1 MLESSAGPLGKQ
13 MQIHE
18 ITLKEINLKGGIKG
32 AVAGSNGGGVIGG
45 AASLIGGVGKA
56 LAAKAG
62 ASQGIDISGN
72 PAMASPGAAQAAAMK
87 AGSPLV
93 QSLSRKANETWIK
106 EVQNMLV
113 NSEPP
118 ATSASQLKLTTLK
131 VELLG
136 LVNSLVGFDTTQL
149 PSMDTGNGQAK
160 ETNARLAA
168 AMQEVIDATVAPKP
182 DPNAMKTAWDK
193 TALFIS
199 QAQNV
204 QAFNKSNSGGT
215 AGGAAEVTVS
225 PKGGLLYD
233 GKPYNASN
241 PRHQA
246 AQAAIQKSTTA

>member
-1 MLESSAGPLGKQ
+1 

-18 ITLKEINLKGGIKG
+18 ITLNEANIGGALKG
-32 AVAGSNGGGVIGG
+32 AVAGSNGGGAIGG
-45 AASLIGGVGKA
+45 AAALIGGVGKA

-62 ASQGIDISGN
+62 ASQGIDIAGN
-72 PAMASPGAAQAAAMK
+72 PNVVSPGSAQAAGMK
-87 AGSPLV
+87 MSGPLI
-93 QSLSRKANETWIK
+93 QSLSRKANETWVK
-106 EVQNMLV
+106 EVQTMLTKSV
-113 NSEPP
+113 PP
-118 ATSASQLKLTTLK
+118 ATAASQLKTTTLK

-149 PSMDTGNGQAK
+149 AAMDSGNGQAK
-160 ETNARLAA
+160 ETDARLVA
-168 AMQEVIDATVAPKP
+168 AMDEVINATIAPKP

-193 TALFIS
+193 TATYIV

-204 QAFNKSNSGGT
+204 KAFNQSNSGGT

-241 PRHQA
+241 PRHAA

>member
-1 MLESSAGPLGKQ
+1 

-18 ITLKEINLKGGIKG
+18 ITLKEASMAGVKAAGANALGAGGT
-32 AVAGSNGGGVIGG
+32 ALGG
-45 AASLIGGVGKA
+45 AASLIGGIGSA

-62 ASQGIDISGN
+62 ASQGIDIAGN
-72 PAMASPGAAQAAAMK
+72 PNVVSPGSAQAAGMK
-87 AGSPLV
+87 MSAPLI
-93 QSLSRKANETWIK
+93 QSLARKANETWVK

-113 NSEPP
+113 KSVPP
-118 ATSASQLKLTTLK
+118 ATSASQLKETTLK

-149 PSMDTGNGQAK
+149 AAMDSGNGQAK
-160 ETNARLAA
+160 ETDARLVA
-168 AMQEVIDATVAPKP
+168 AMDEVMTATTAPKP
-182 DPNAMKTAWDK
+182 DPAAMQRAWQK
-193 TALFIS
+193 AATFIV

-204 QAFNKSNSGGT
+204 KAFNQSNSGGT

-241 PRHQA
+241 PRHAA

>member
-1 MLESSAGPLGKQ
+1 

-18 ITLKEINLKGGIKG
+18 ITLKEG
-32 AVAGSNGGGVIGG
+32 AVT
-45 AASLIGGVGKA
+45 SLIGGVTKA

-72 PAMASPGAAQAAAMK
+72 PDMVSPGSAQAAGMK
-87 AGSPLV
+87 MSGPLI
-93 QSLSRKANETWIK
+93 QSLAKKANETWVK
-106 EVQNMLV
+106 EVQDMLV
-113 NSEPP
+113 KSVPP
-118 ATSASQLKLTTLK
+118 ATSASQLKTTTLK

-149 PSMDTGNGQAK
+149 AAMDSGNGQAK
-160 ETNARLAA
+160 ETDARLVA
-168 AMQEVIDATVAPKP
+168 AMDEVIKATIAPKP

-193 TALFIS
+193 TAMYIV

-225 PKGGLLYD
+225 PRGGLLYD

-241 PRHQA
+241 PRHA
-246 AQAAIQKSTTA
+246 VAQAAIQKSTTA

>member
-1 MLESSAGPLGKQ
+1 MLESFPDLLGKQ

-18 ITLKEINLKGGIKG
+18 ITLKEASVGG
-32 AVAGSNGGGVIGG
+32 AVAGAKTALGG
-45 AASLIGGVGKA
+45 AASLIGGIGSA
-56 LAAKAG
+56 LANKAA
-62 ASQGIDISGN
+62 ASQGIDISKK
-72 PAMASPGAAQAAAMK
+72 PTMASPGQAQAAAMK
-87 AGSPLV
+87 ANAPLV
-93 QSLSRKANETWIK
+93 QSLSKKANETWIK
-106 EVQNMLV
+106 EVQNMLAKSV
-113 NSEPP
+113 PP
-118 ATSASQLKLTTLK
+118 ATAASQLKLTTLK

-168 AMQEVIDATVAPKP
+168 AMDEVIDATIAPKP
-182 DPNAMKTAWDK
+182 DPAAMKRAWDK

-215 AGGAAEVTVS
+215 SNAAAEITVS
-225 PKGGLLYD
+225 PGGGLLYD

-246 AQAAIQKSTTA
+246 AQAALQQSISAK